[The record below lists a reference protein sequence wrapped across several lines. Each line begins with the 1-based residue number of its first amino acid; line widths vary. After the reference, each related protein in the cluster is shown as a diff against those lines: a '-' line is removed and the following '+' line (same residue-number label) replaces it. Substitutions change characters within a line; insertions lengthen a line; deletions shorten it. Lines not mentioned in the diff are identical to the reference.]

1 MIVTSLRKP
10 RKDETNDEDSKR
22 VISPIATEARL
33 DEEKFTK
40 DVDKVHPVGDTKN
53 GK

>member
-1 MIVTSLRKP
+1 MIVTGLWKP
-10 RKDETNDEDSKR
+10 RKDQTNDEDSKR
-22 VISPIATEARL
+22 AISPITSEARL

-40 DVDKVHPVGDTKN
+40 DVDKVHPVGDMKN